1 MPNKQTNKAL
11 FEVLTRQPSG
21 RETVRR
27 VVASSEAEARQAVVD
42 SGVPDDQIV
51 EASLPDVT

>member
-21 RETVRR
+21 HETVRR

-51 EASLPDVT
+51 EASLPDVA